1 MAHVELFATALQHV
15 LLYWYLLLAVFGLWK
30 WKYPTM
36 STKLCLELDLT
47 FSSGVICHMENVED
61 SFCGLKH
68 GCVTG
73 TAQDVAMNPAWLDCS
88 SGE

>member
-1 MAHVELFATALQHV
+1 
-15 LLYWYLLLAVFGLWK
+15 
-30 WKYPTM
+30 M

-47 FSSGVICHMENVED
+47 FSSGVLCHMESVED

-88 SGE
+88 SEG

>member
-1 MAHVELFATALQHV
+1 
-15 LLYWYLLLAVFGLWK
+15 
-30 WKYPTM
+30 M

-47 FSSGVICHMENVED
+47 FSSGVLCHMESVED
-61 SFCGLKH
+61 FFCGLKH

-88 SGE
+88 SEGWDMLLARAALSCGLHYKVVFPFECFQLVFHIRC